1 MGMAYGNAG
10 QHSVFGTRAQTWHL
24 VKLPGFCFRKRSQK
38 QHVVQLFGYLVSNQI
53 ANVALG

>member
-1 MGMAYGNAG
+1 MAHGNAG
-10 QHSVFGTRAQTWHL
+10 RHSGFGTRAQTLHL
-24 VKLPGFCFRKRSQK
+24 VKLPGFCFRNRSQK